1 MARRSKS
8 VPYVLG
14 IDPSLTRTAAVLIY
28 PGWEL
33 GDWKSQS
40 LAWRSIEVPAPDPLP
55 VGAPE
60 PREFER
66 ARIRRMMTI
75 ADRLVSFV
83 RGARPIRGFIE
94 SYAFGASSASVTK
107 LAELG
112 GIIRARFLDDPGMDG
127 GLPLEPVTAS
137 QARKQLLG
145 RLPRKDQKLAVQLA
159 LGRVGA
165 LFGNADE
172 TDAFAICNFGLT
184 ECGIVALSLAE

>member
-1 MARRSKS
+1 VGRRPKE

-14 IDPSLTRTAAVLIY
+14 IDPSLTRSAAVLIP

-33 GDWKSQS
+33 GDWAK
-40 LAWRSIEVPAPDPLP
+40 LMFRSVEVPALDPLP
-55 VGAPE
+55 LGAE
-60 PREFER
+60 SREFER

-75 ADRLVSFV
+75 AERLVSFV

-94 SYAFGASSASVTK
+94 SYAFSASSSSVTK

-112 GIIRARFLDDPGMDG
+112 GIIRARFLEDPGMEG

-165 LFGNADE
+165 PFGNADE
-172 TDAFAICNFGLT
+172 CDAFTVAAYGLT
-184 ECGIVALSLAE
+184 EVGAMGFSLA